1 MTGAG
6 SLNERVTFSRFV
18 SVEDEYGGQTG
29 VWQDQ
34 FTAAAS
40 ITWSRGGET
49 VLAGRLQGKQS
60 AILRI
65 RTSAAARSVTPDWR
79 VRDARTGEAYN
90 IRERPREA
98 RDSRGYLEMLV
109 EAGVP

>member
-49 VLAGRLQGKQS
+49 VLAGRLQGKQP

-65 RTSAAARSVTPDWR
+65 RTSAAARGITPDWR
-79 VRDARTGEAYN
+79 VRNARTGESFN
-90 IRERPREA
+90 IRETPREA

-109 EAGVP
+109 EAGGP

>member
-1 MTGAG
+1 MAGAG
-6 SLNERVTFSRFV
+6 SLNERVTFMRFV
-18 SVEDEYGGQTG
+18 SDEDEYGGQTG

-49 VLAGRLQGKQS
+49 VIAGRLQGKQP

-65 RTSAAARSVTPDWR
+65 RTNASARTITPDWR
-79 VRDARTGEAYN
+79 VRDARTGEVYN

-98 RDSRGYLEMLV
+98 RDSRGYLECLV

>member
-6 SLNERVTFSRFV
+6 ALNERVTFTRFV
-18 SVEDEYGGQTG
+18 STTDPYGGQTG

-49 VLAGRLQGKQS
+49 VLAGRLQGKQP

-65 RTSAAARSVTPDWR
+65 RTSAAARGITPDWR
-79 VRDARTGEAYN
+79 VRDARTGEVYN
-90 IRERPREA
+90 IREVPRVA

-109 EAGVP
+109 EAGAP

>member
-6 SLNERVTFSRFV
+6 SLNGRVTFSRFV
-18 SVEDEYGGQTG
+18 SVEDEYGGHAG

-49 VLAGRLQGKQS
+49 VLAGRLQGKQP

-65 RTSAAARSVTPDWR
+65 RTSAAARGITPDWR
-79 VRDARTGEAYN
+79 VRDARSGEAYN
-90 IRERPREA
+90 IREKPREE

>member
-6 SLNERVTFSRFV
+6 ALNERVTFVRFV
-18 SVEDEYGGQTG
+18 STTDQWGGQTG
-29 VWQDQ
+29 TWQDQ

-49 VLAGRLQGKQS
+49 VIAGRLQGKQP

-65 RTSAAARSVTPDWR
+65 RTNAAARAIAPDWR
-79 VRDARTGEAYN
+79 VRNTRTGEVFN
-90 IRERPREA
+90 IRELPREA
-98 RDSRGYLEMLV
+98 RDSRGYLEMMV
-109 EAGVP
+109 EAGIP

>member
-18 SVEDEYGGQTG
+18 STTDQYGGQTG

-49 VLAGRLQGKQS
+49 VLAGRLQGKQP

-65 RTSAAARSVTPDWR
+65 RASAAARGVTPDWR
-79 VRDARTGEAYN
+79 VRDARTGEAFN
-90 IRERPREA
+90 IRERPRET
-98 RDSRGYLEMLV
+98 RDSRGYLEMLI